1 MAYRIILRRDG
12 STNWESQNPV
22 LLLGEPGYET
32 DTGKFKIGNG
42 VSTWSDL
49 DYYIGATGGTGATG
63 SVGATGAT
71 GSAGATG
78 ATGSAGATGAT
89 GSAGA
94 TGSVGATGPAG
105 VGGALGYWGSFWSTQ
120 TQSSAGVTAANV
132 MTFNNTDTDS
142 NGVSV
147 VSNSRLTF
155 SNSGVYNIQFSAQL
169 DRTSGTGTDT
179 IDIWF
184 SKNGTNL
191 PDSNTR
197 ITVSGSAEQAKNV
210 AAWNY
215 QLELN
220 AGDYVQIYWT
230 SPDANIALVYGAPSS
245 NPTRPAIPSVIATAQ
260 QVMYTQ
266 VGPTGATGAGGT
278 GPNTFYGNQT
288 IVGGTSGTL
297 ILTGYTVLNFADDS
311 SAASGGI
318 PLGGVYHNSGT
329 LRIRI
334 T

>member
-22 LLLGEPGYET
+22 LLSGEPGYET
-32 DTGKFKIGNG
+32 DTGKFKIGDG
-42 VSTWSDL
+42 VTSWSNL
-49 DYYIGATGGTGATG
+49 NYYIGATGGTGATG
-63 SVGATGAT
+63 SVGVT
-71 GSAGATG
+71 
-78 ATGSAGATGAT
+78 
-89 GSAGA
+89 GA
-94 TGSVGATGPAG
+94 TGSVGATGSTGSVGETGPAG

-120 TQSSAGVTAANV
+120 TQDSAGVTAANV
-132 MTFNNTDTDS
+132 MTFNNTDSDS
-142 NGVSV
+142 NGVSI

-155 SNSGVYNIQFSAQL
+155 SNTGVYNIQFSAQL

-184 SKNGTNL
+184 SKNGNNIS
-191 PDSNTR
+191 DSNTR
-197 ITVSGSAEQAKNV
+197 VTVAGSASQAKAI

-220 AGDYVQIYWT
+220 AGDYIEIYWT
-230 SPDANIALVYGAPSS
+230 SPDANIALVYAAPSS

-297 ILTGYTVLNFADDS
+297 ILSGYSTLDFPDDP
-311 SAASGGI
+311 SAATGGV
-318 PLGGVYHNSGT
+318 PLGGIYHNNGA